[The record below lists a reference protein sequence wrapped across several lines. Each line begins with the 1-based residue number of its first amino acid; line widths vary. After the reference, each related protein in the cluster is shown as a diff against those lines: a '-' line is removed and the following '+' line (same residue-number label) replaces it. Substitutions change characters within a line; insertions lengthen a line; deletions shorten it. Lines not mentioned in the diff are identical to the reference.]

1 MIQLVDCHAHI
12 QGGEYDEDRS
22 RVLLR
27 ARDAG
32 LAAIVVSGTDVAS
45 SRAAIHLA
53 ESDPH
58 IWASAGIHPHD
69 AAGVT
74 PSDYDRIEEMARSA
88 RVVAIG
94 EIGLDFYRDLS
105 PRAVQRQ
112 VFEEQL
118 ALADRLDL
126 PVVIHSRDADED
138 TIAILRPWAAR
149 RQAAG
154 RAVPF
159 GVMHCYAY
167 GSERLHAYTAL
178 NLYISIPG
186 TVTYPKAT
194 LMHSTAQQVPADR
207 FVVETDCPYLT
218 PQSRRGR
225 RNEPSLLPETVAAVA
240 VLRSESVEVTAA
252 QSTANAQR
260 LYRFSLDMNMTR
272 RATSA
277 QS

>member
-1 MIQLVDCHAHI
+1 MSQLVDCHAHV
-12 QGGEYDEDRS
+12 QSGEYDEDRS
-22 RVLLR
+22 SVLQR

-32 LAAIVVSGTDVAS
+32 LAAIVVAGTDVTS
-45 SRAAIHLA
+45 SRAAVRLA
-53 ESDPH
+53 ENDPL
-58 IWASAGIHPHD
+58 IWATAGIHPHD

-74 PSDYDRIEEMARSA
+74 PSDYDRIEEIARSP

-105 PRAVQRQ
+105 PRALQRR

-118 ALADRLDL
+118 ELADRLDL

-138 TIAILRPWAAR
+138 TIAILTPWATR
-149 RQAAG
+149 RRAAG
-154 RAVPF
+154 YAVPF
-159 GVMHCYAY
+159 GVMHCYSY
-167 GSERLHAYTAL
+167 GPERLHPYTAL
-178 NLYISIPG
+178 DLFVSIPG

-194 LMHSTAQQVPADR
+194 LTHGTAHQAPADR
-207 FVVETDCPYLT
+207 FVIETDCPYLT

-240 VLRSESVEVTAA
+240 ALRSESVEVTAA

-260 LYRFSLDMNMTR
+260 LYRFSLDMNMAW